1 VPLLVADA
9 ELDPE
14 SFKPDSDK
22 LAEARAKAGKP
33 VERVKL
39 AGHSHLSELYAVN
52 TNDETLSG
60 PVLEFI
66 NKVSTKKR

>member
-1 VPLLVADA
+1 
-9 ELDPE
+9 
-14 SFKPDSDK
+14 
-22 LAEARAKAGKP
+22 